1 MDSIVTAINAQLVP
15 GGTSGGIEQFVAG
28 LVRALG
34 RLDDG
39 VDEYLIVTSREAP
52 DWLADELGPNERL
65 VPFDPAAA
73 DHPHALRRVAGRLR
87 RSLSG
92 GTGLPPN
99 FAEPFFDTLDA
110 DVVHFPYQAYRRCL
124 APTIFNPHDLQ
135 HLHYPEF
142 FSSAQLATRRATY
155 PAACD
160 DARFVATESNWTR
173 LDVVSQFGVDP
184 RKVVTVYRG
193 APTEQY
199 GPVSDAD
206 VEEAR
211 RQLELPSSFALYP
224 AQTWPHKNHLA
235 LLDAV
240 ATLRDRDSLIVP
252 VICTGRQSDYW
263 PVIDERRRLL
273 GLTEQVRF
281 LGFVPPE
288 QLRALY
294 RLAEFVVLPS
304 LFEGGG
310 FPVVEAFV
318 EGAPLACSTATSLS
332 EYADDAALLFE
343 PTAAGIAEAMHRMA
357 TSDELRCDLRRKGLV
372 QGARFSWERTA
383 RAYRALYR
391 TAAGRPA
398 DTQVLDENAAA
409 P

>member
-1 MDSIVTAINAQLVP
+1 MPDSSGRAIVTALNAQLVP

-39 VDEYLIVTSREAP
+39 DDEYLIVTAREAP
-52 DWLADELGPNERL
+52 DWLAEEIGPNQRL
-65 VPFDPAAA
+65 VPFDAAA
-73 DHPHALRRVAGRLR
+73 ARRLPILQRLARRLR
-87 RSLSG
+87 RSLSAAP
-92 GTGLPPN
+92 TAAF
-99 FAEPFFDTLDA
+99 FAEPFFDAVGA
-110 DVVHFPYQAYRRCL
+110 DVVHFPYQWYRRCGV
-124 APTIFNPHDLQ
+124 PTIFNPHDLQ

-142 FSSAQLATRRATY
+142 FTRDELAARSRRYPTACREAT
-155 PAACD
+155 
-160 DARFVATESNWTR
+160 FVASESNWTT
-173 LDVVSQFGVDP
+173 LDIVSQFDIDP
-184 RKVVTVYRG
+184 RKVVTIHNRG
-193 APTEQY
+193 APTELS
-199 GPVSDAD
+199 GSVSGAD
-206 VEEAR
+206 ITRTR
-211 RQLELPSSFALYP
+211 RELDLPASFALYP

-240 ATLRDRDSLIVP
+240 ASLRDRHSLIVQL
-252 VICTGRQSDYW
+252 ICTGRQNDHW
-263 PVIDERRRLL
+263 PTIRDRRRVL

-281 LGFVPPE
+281 LGYVPPA

-318 EGAPLACSTATSLS
+318 EGAPLACSTATSLP

-343 PTAAGIAEAMHRMA
+343 PTVEGIADAMRRLA
-357 TSDELRCDLRRKGLV
+357 TSAELRRELRRRGIA
-372 QGARFSWERTA
+372 QGKRYSWEDTA

-391 TAAGRPA
+391 
-398 DTQVLDENAAA
+398 AAA
-409 P
+409 DQPTDEPVFG